1 MFDVYKCWQFNQ
13 RKHNLQMHCANLHI
27 YSSLHNK
34 LDPYSCTFVRGYV
47 KYFVSALLL
56 LLECAYPMKKFYI
69 GETVFSVICNLHS
82 SFVLFACIKPRL
94 NVQVV
99 MTVELH
105 ILSII
110 QLFRNNP

>member
-27 YSSLHNK
+27 YFSLHNK

-56 LLECAYPMKKFYI
+56 LLECAYPIKKLQQSFQL
-69 GETVFSVICNLHS
+69 FVICIPLLFYLH
-82 SFVLFACIKPRL
+82 ACIKQRL

>member
-27 YSSLHNK
+27 YFSLHNK

-47 KYFVSALLL
+47 KYLVSALVTLRVCL
-56 LLECAYPMKKFYI
+56 SNEKVA
-69 GETVFSVICNLHS
+69 TVFSVICNLHS